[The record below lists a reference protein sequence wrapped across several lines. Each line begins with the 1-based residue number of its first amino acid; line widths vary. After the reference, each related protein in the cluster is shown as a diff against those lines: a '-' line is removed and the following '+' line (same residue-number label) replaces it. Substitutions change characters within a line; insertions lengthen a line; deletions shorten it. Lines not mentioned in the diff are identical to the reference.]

1 MNFSDNGKRDRVI
14 APEKSPRAYKR
25 GRGRGYNQK
34 KGVKRMAKIT
44 ANKLKND
51 LMKQLQQRG
60 MDKQT
65 QYVSLVE
72 DYIELWNV
80 KNRLIDDIRERG
92 VTVGWNNGPSQ
103 FGKKKNESVTELTK
117 VNNQMLKI
125 LAELGLRGADIPIE
139 EEEVKL

>member
-1 MNFSDNGKRDRVI
+1 
-14 APEKSPRAYKR
+14 
-25 GRGRGYNQK
+25 
-34 KGVKRMAKIT
+34 MAKIT

-92 VTVGWNNGPSQ
+92 VTVGWNNGPAKL
-103 FGKKKNESVTELTK
+103 GKKKNESVTELTK

>member
-1 MNFSDNGKRDRVI
+1 
-14 APEKSPRAYKR
+14 
-25 GRGRGYNQK
+25 
-34 KGVKRMAKIT
+34 MAKIT

-72 DYIELWNV
+72 DYIALWNV

-92 VTVGWNNGPSQ
+92 VTVGWNNGSSQ